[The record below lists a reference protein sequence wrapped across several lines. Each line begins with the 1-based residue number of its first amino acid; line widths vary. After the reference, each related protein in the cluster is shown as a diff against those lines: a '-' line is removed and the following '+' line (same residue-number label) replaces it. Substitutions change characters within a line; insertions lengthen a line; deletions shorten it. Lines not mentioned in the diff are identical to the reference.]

1 MNIILSIKPEWAAKI
16 YSGEKIIEWRK
27 TRPKKFRDYD
37 RVFLYETAPVK
48 KITGFLELYGITKKE
63 KPEKLSKHHPLI
75 NLGCVDKKELEKYSG
90 GKSVY
95 AWIIKKTVRFRSEDL
110 KEIGVGIEDF
120 GLKKA
125 PQSWVYCKKR
135 RFKNG

>member
-75 NLGCVDKKELEKYSG
+75 NLGCVDKKELEKYAG
-90 GKSVY
+90 GKTIY
-95 AWIIKKTVRFRSEDL
+95 AYLIRYAEKFTPSGEELKKF
-110 KEIGVGIEDF
+110 GV
-120 GLKKA
+120 KKA
-125 PQSWVYCKKR
+125 PQSWVYCKNR
-135 RFKNG
+135 RFYHE